1 MAIGGTK
8 SVPSRFQGE
17 YLLALLSSFIATTFI
32 IGLEGFPHLISNETT
47 SLMLESLR
55 NATVGESYRVGGLN
69 GDNLYPAYT
78 NPVCHEAITVIEL
91 CRADVS

>member
-55 NATVGESYRVGGLN
+55 NATVGESYRV
-69 GDNLYPAYT
+69 PAYT